1 MYPVYFFIA
10 YLLLFLTIPV
20 IWASR
25 AAWLRAR
32 KNRLVK
38 CPECRTR
45 EAVTCDPMFAVRQ
58 HLLGEDRELLVVN
71 CSAWPA
77 QAGCAQKCL

>member
-45 EAVTCDPMFAVRQ
+45 EAVTCDPM
-58 HLLGEDRELLVVN
+58 GEDRELLVVN